1 MVVLLGAA
9 ACAPVPPTPFAG
21 LGTAAWSAPPL
32 LSAVVPAKPGSTIAG
47 PAQPEQGGAGPHYF
61 GTPQTAQQA
70 STPSGG
76 DPFALVKV
84 DYVSPSAIE
93 TFNDAEGGC
102 MRKWAW
108 SKLDRAPKTENA
120 AALTGTKTHGQH
132 ERWLQFGTPYDLT
145 THEGEIAQATLHLLP
160 PPGVANVEGEMT
172 FQLNGITF
180 GGKLDGEWAEHAG
193 TPRLASHPP
202 EGLEPIEHL
211 DRGVV
216 LDHKTG
222 NKTFFK
228 LAKEQLLKHPQA
240 PIYATRSFLKYRLP
254 IVELR
259 WNYATTTKK
268 PQPFPSWHVVRPEE
282 IEAVW
287 QEQVER
293 PARRLLAVV
302 DEANQTR
309 RSGKPFGALQLPPN
323 FNACAAFG
331 GCAFRSRCALN
342 GPQEIQAHMTQV
354 NVQQQQADFL
364 KTLGVGQASLAPA
377 PAPGLPSAQFAPA
390 PAVAPPAPVQWVRGM
405 PNPSDPNWVYDGQG
419 SWMPAAQFQAEQ
431 QQSAPLPPPV
441 QSSPFPAVAQ
451 ASAGPAPLTVAGPVP
466 GQLPPQMAQGYGAQ
480 INPPESALP
489 AADVAA
495 AQAAAEPAPTEP
507 APKKSK
513 AKKYDADAVFFAV
526 LTGVCAGLG
535 GSSATP
541 EQIAGRAKAIAQA
554 VTA

>member
-9 ACAPVPPTPFAG
+9 ACAPVPPVPFAG
-21 LGTAAWSAPPL
+21 SGTAAWSAPL
-32 LSAVVPAKPGSTIAG
+32 LAVVPASGGSTIAG
-47 PAQPEQGGAGPHYF
+47 PSGASSAAGPALF
-61 GTPQTAQQA
+61 GTGSPQQA
-70 STPSGG
+70 SAGSP

-93 TFNDAEGGC
+93 TFNDAAGGC

-108 SKLDRAPKTENA
+108 AKLDRSPKTENA
-120 AALTGTKTHGQH
+120 AALTGTRTHSQH
-132 ERWLQFGTPYDLT
+132 ENWLQFGTPYDLT

-160 PPGVANVEGEMT
+160 PPGVANVEGEMK

-180 GGKLDGEWAEHAG
+180 GGKLDGEWVERAG

-211 DRGVV
+211 DRAVV

-222 NKTFFK
+222 NKTYFK

-240 PIYATRSFLKYRLP
+240 PIYAVRSFLKYQLP

-331 GCAFRSRCALN
+331 GCPFRSRCSLN
-342 GPQEIQAHMTQV
+342 GPQEIQAHMSQV
-354 NVQQQQADFL
+354 NIQQQQADFL
-364 KTLGVGQASLAPA
+364 KTLGIGAAPVAPA

-390 PAVAPPAPVQWVRGM
+390 PAVQAAPPAPVQWVRGM

-419 SWMPAAQFQAEQ
+419 SWMPAAQYAAEQ
-431 QQSAPLPPPV
+431 APPPPV
-441 QSSPFPAVAQ
+441 QTSPFPAVAQ
-451 ASAGPAPLTVAGPVP
+451 ASAPAG
-466 GQLPPQMAQGYGAQ
+466 LPPQMAQGYGAQ
-480 INPPESALP
+480 INPPESTMP

-495 AQAAAEPAPTEP
+495 AQAAAAPAPTEP
-507 APKKSK
+507 APKKGK
-513 AKKYDADAVFFAV
+513 AKKEDADAVFLAA
-526 LTGVCAGLG
+526 LTGVCASLAGTP
-535 GSSATP
+535 ATP

-554 VTA
+554 VSA